1 MEANEVGISINELR
15 VGNYVSIS
23 NNIVIF
29 DSGDFAD
36 AYYNHNGISDYMDYI
51 KPIQLTEDWLVK
63 FGFEKPKF
71 CGFYQSDYIV
81 ELNDRFVI
89 NDRKDGFFYV
99 DAPNLC
105 IESVHQLQNLYFA
118 LTGEELTIK
127 NK

>member
-1 MEANEVGISINELR
+1 MKANELR
-15 VGNYVSIS
+15 IGNYVDNTLLHKYSNVIIS
-23 NNIVIF
+23 EIHSNLI
-29 DSGDFAD
+29 
-36 AYYNHNGISDYMDYI
+36 ISTYGEYLELDYI
-51 KPIQLTEDWLVK
+51 EPIPLTEDWLLK

-118 LTGEELTIK
+118 LTGEELKINRYEK
-127 NK
+127 L